1 MIKVLETAR
10 LRLRALER
18 SDASAIFAL
27 RSNEEVNKYLDRN
40 PPKEIAE
47 AKAFIEKIANSVKDD
62 ESYYWAIT
70 LKDDP
75 ALIGTICIWNLSDD
89 KRTGELGY
97 ELLPTMQGKG
107 IMQEAMKSVI
117 SFAAKDLGMK
127 RLEAYSH
134 KENLSSTKLLLKY
147 NFILEPNKIDEHN
160 ASNVIYFLLPLPPDR
175 NRDH

>member
-10 LRLRALER
+10 LRLRGLE
-18 SDASAIFAL
+18 SGDESAIFAL

-40 PPKEIAE
+40 PPREIAE
-47 AKAFIEKIANSVKDD
+47 AKAFIEKIASSVKDG

-160 ASNVIYFLLPLPPDR
+160 ASIVIYFLPLPPDR